1 MKPPRRRAAQRPQPP
16 DDAVIWSGHWNSL
29 ERAMPRQHRDEDEN
43 PARDNAVRA
52 LEDALDLI
60 D

>member
-1 MKPPRRRAAQRPQPP
+1 
-16 DDAVIWSGHWNSL
+16 
-29 ERAMPRQHRDEDEN
+29 MPRQHRDEDEN